1 MSEQIKRKELKVLK
15 FINKNRN
22 WEEELSSPPYNLI
35 IKRKGQ
41 YILLKYDQLN
51 SDMSNDIVQEC
62 RGLII
67 KPDLFALTS
76 NPPIK
81 QYQIVSMRFT
91 KFFNYGQEEA
101 AKLEFPCEASEKI
114 DGSLIG
120 VWYDK
125 ETGWHVSTSGNIDA
139 KDAPINIGSINNY
152 RELFDLAWGDLNFNI
167 LNPEC
172 TYMFEL
178 VSPYTRL
185 IVPYKETRLYLLA
198 IRNNITLEE
207 FQRNSIPV
215 IAKLLF
221 GDKITAP
228 KSFFC
233 NSIEEIQKA
242 VEELTE
248 DSENFEGFVLCDKYF
263 NRIKLKSSTYTNL
276 FFIKGEGI
284 FSDKKILQI
293 ILDEQDDDILGHF
306 PEYKE
311 DFNRI
316 RRGLSNL
323 IQNMKN
329 NINEVKKWKELNKKD
344 FAAKVKDFKYR
355 DILFKAYNCQIWE
368 QNEDYYADFIK
379 SYINNLYE
387 FYFATLLRYVRDEV
401 NE

>member
-1 MSEQIKRKELKVLK
+1 MSEQIKRKELEVLK
-15 FINKNRN
+15 FINQNRN
-22 WEEELSSPPYNLI
+22 WEEKLSSSPYNLI

-51 SDMSNDIVQEC
+51 SDMSNNIVQEC

-76 NPPIK
+76 NPPIQ
-81 QYQIVSMRFT
+81 QYQIVSMRFS

-120 VWYDK
+120 VWHDN

-139 KDAPINIGSINNY
+139 EDAPINVGSINNY
-152 RELFDLAWGDLNFNI
+152 RELFDLAWGDLDFNI

-185 IVPYKETRLYLLA
+185 IVPYKETKLYLLA

-306 PEYKE
+306 PEYTE

-316 RRGLSNL
+316 RRGFSLFIEHL
-323 IQNMKN
+323 KKILKEGEN
-329 NINEVKKWKELNKKD
+329 NYHCERKE
-344 FAAKVKDFKYR
+344 FAQWAKQYPYS
-355 DILFKAYNCQIWE
+355 DILFKAYSSNLWDEDEEYYYLFMKNYIDNIPLSRLTE
-368 QNEDYYADFIK
+368 YIRGELENE
-379 SYINNLYE
+379 
-387 FYFATLLRYVRDEV
+387 
-401 NE
+401 

>member
-167 LNPEC
+167 
-172 TYMFEL
+172 YH
-178 VSPYTRL
+178 
-185 IVPYKETRLYLLA
+185 
-198 IRNNITLEE
+198 
-207 FQRNSIPV
+207 
-215 IAKLLF
+215 
-221 GDKITAP
+221 
-228 KSFFC
+228 
-233 NSIEEIQKA
+233 
-242 VEELTE
+242 
-248 DSENFEGFVLCDKYF
+248 
-263 NRIKLKSSTYTNL
+263 IKQ
-276 FFIKGEGI
+276 
-284 FSDKKILQI
+284 ILQNFQSPQL
-293 ILDEQDDDILGHF
+293 ILQQLFVFLQYYYKRMILEPLF
-306 PEYKE
+306 CLQ
-311 DFNRI
+311 I
-316 RRGLSNL
+316 VILLSL
-323 IQNMKN
+323 VYYFF
-329 NINEVKKWKELNKKD
+329 E
-344 FAAKVKDFKYR
+344 
-355 DILFKAYNCQIWE
+355 ILPK
-368 QNEDYYADFIK
+368 
-379 SYINNLYE
+379 
-387 FYFATLLRYVRDEV
+387 
-401 NE
+401 